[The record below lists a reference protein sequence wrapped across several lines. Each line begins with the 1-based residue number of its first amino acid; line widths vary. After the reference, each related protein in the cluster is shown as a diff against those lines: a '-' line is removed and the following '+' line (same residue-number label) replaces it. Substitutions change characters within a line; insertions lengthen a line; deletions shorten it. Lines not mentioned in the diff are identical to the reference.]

1 MLQIADLQNYNES
14 NIKELIN
21 VVEPILSKRI
31 ALHKKYSRNADETNV
46 MFSNDNKKTSLPY
59 EKFITDLATGYL
71 SGTPTYRVNVTNDEG
86 TYKILEKLL
95 DVKRKD
101 TSYQL
106 EMETL
111 IKYISNYNDDQ
122 QELHDLIHDCLE
134 LTSCYEL
141 VYENENNEIVY
152 ASLSPLQTVATW
164 DYATPPNLTG
174 IIRKWD
180 EKALNG
186 NTVTKIE
193 LIDKNFIRRYSNNGE
208 FTSLEAIEEHYW
220 SDVPAFAVE
229 TPFSIFEPCED
240 VISAIEQLIQ
250 NIRNTYQYNDQDC
263 KLKIVGFQPQNE
275 VLTVDDEGNAV
286 LNQARILEDNAILNA
301 KTFYIP
307 DQGDVSYI
315 TKPLDSNGA
324 IEMFKMYIDLMFQLS
339 GIPNTSDLAFDST
352 DLNASAIDRKFYIMN
367 MCTEKIVSML
377 KKALLRRWEL
387 IFNRIN
393 LKKGSNYDFRNIEV
407 DIPKD
412 LPSNQSEMA
421 DFYLKL
427 KDLISEQTITESLGF
442 NYSSEKEKKENEASD
457 NMQTNLE
464 RIKRVNSLNE
474 QQGNN
479 QEEMEGDGPGTK
491 KAPADN

>member
-1 MLQIADLQNYNES
+1 MLQIANLQDFNES
-14 NIKELIN
+14 NIKQILDMVN
-21 VVEPILSKRI
+21 PILQKRME
-31 ALHKKYSRNADETNV
+31 LHKKYSRGANETNV
-46 MFSNDNKKTSLPY
+46 MYSNNNLVTSLPY

-71 SGTPTYRVNVTNDEG
+71 SGTPTYKVNVSNDEQ
-86 TYKILEKLL
+86 TNRILDKLL
-95 DVKRKD
+95 DIKKKD
-101 TSYQL
+101 NTYQL

-111 IKYISNYNDDQ
+111 IKFISNYNDDG

-152 ASLSPLQTVATW
+152 ANLNPLQTVATW
-164 DYATPPNLTG
+164 DYSTPPNLTG

-180 EKALNG
+180 ETTIDG
-186 NTVTKIE
+186 NVITKVE
-193 LIDKNFIRRYSNNGE
+193 LIDKESIRRYSINQE
-208 FTSLEAIEEHYW
+208 YAYMESIEEHYW
-220 SDVPAFAVE
+220 GDVPAFAVE

-263 KLKIVGFQPQNE
+263 KLKIVGFTPENE
-275 VLTVDDEGNAV
+275 LMTTDENGNV
-286 LNQARILEDNAILNA
+286 ILNQARKMEDDAILNG
-301 KTFYIP
+301 KTFFIP

-339 GIPNTSDLAFDST
+339 GIPNTSDLAFDSA

-367 MCTEKIVSML
+367 MCTEKIVSLL

-393 LKKGSNYDFRNIEV
+393 LKKGTNYDFRNIEI

-421 DFYLKL
+421 DYFLKL
-427 KDLISEQTITESLGF
+427 KNLISDQTIVESLGF
-442 NYSSEKEKKENEASD
+442 NYSSEKEKMDNEATD
-457 NMQTNLE
+457 NLQSNLE
-464 RIKRVNSLNE
+464 RIKTLNE
-474 QQGNN
+474 QSNN
-479 QEEMEGDGPGTK
+479 QEALESNGQGVK
-491 KAPADN
+491 KAPTNNQRTV

>member
-1 MLQIADLQNYNES
+1 MLQIANLQSYNES
-14 NIKELIN
+14 NIKQILDMVN
-21 VVEPILSKRI
+21 PILQKRME
-31 ALHKKYSRNADETNV
+31 LQKKYSRGADECNV
-46 MFSNDNKKTSLPY
+46 MYSSNNLKTSLPY

-71 SGTPTYRVNVTNDEG
+71 SGTPTYRVNVANDEE
-86 TYKILEKLL
+86 TNKILEKLL
-95 DVKRKD
+95 DIKKKD
-101 TSYQL
+101 SSYQL

-111 IKYISNYNDDQ
+111 IKYISNYNDDE
-122 QELHDLIHDCLE
+122 QELHDLIHDCLA

-152 ASLSPLQTVATW
+152 ANLNPLQTVATW
-164 DYATPPNLTG
+164 DYSTPPNLTG

-180 EKALNG
+180 EKTIDG
-186 NTVTKIE
+186 NTVTKVE
-193 LIDKNFIRRYSNNGE
+193 LIDKEYIRRYSSNQEYAYMEG
-208 FTSLEAIEEHYW
+208 IEEHYW
-220 SDVPAFAVE
+220 GDVPAFAVE
-229 TPFSIFEPCED
+229 TPFAIYEPCED

-263 KLKIVGFQPQNE
+263 KLKIVGFTPQNE
-275 VLTVDDEGNAV
+275 VLTVDENGNTV
-286 LNQARILEDNAILNA
+286 LNQDRIKEDNAILNA

-315 TKPLDSNGA
+315 IKPLDSNGA

-339 GIPNTSDLAFDST
+339 GIPNTNDLAFDSA

-367 MCTEKIVSML
+367 MCTEKTVSML

-421 DFYLKL
+421 DYYLKL
-427 KDLISEQTITESLGF
+427 KDLVSDQTIVESLGF
-442 NYSSEKEKKENEASD
+442 NYSSEKEKMENEASD

>member
-1 MLQIADLQNYNES
+1 MLQIANLEDYNEANVS
-14 NIKELIN
+14 QLIN
-21 VVEPILSKRI
+21 LVAPILTKRRE
-31 ALHKKYSRNADETNV
+31 LHDKYSRYANEAKV
-46 MFSNDNKKTSLPY
+46 MFSGGKEETKLPY

-71 SGTPTYRVNVTNDEG
+71 SGQPVYKVVVSNDKETN
-86 TYKILEKLL
+86 KILEKLL
-95 DVKRKD
+95 DVPKRD
-101 TSYQL
+101 SNYQL

-111 IKYISNYNDDQ
+111 IKFISNYNDDG

-141 VYENENNEIVY
+141 IYENENNEIVY
-152 ASLSPLQTVATW
+152 SNLSPLQTVATW
-164 DYATPPNLTG
+164 DYSTPANLTG
-174 IIRKWD
+174 IVRKWEEKGLND
-180 EKALNG
+180 E
-186 NTVTKIE
+186 VITKVE
-193 LIDKNFIRRYSNNGE
+193 LIDKYSVRRYSSYGGFVKAE
-208 FTSLEAIEEHYW
+208 SYEEHYW
-220 SDVPAFAVE
+220 GDVPAFAVE
-229 TPFSIFEPCED
+229 TPFAIFEPCED

-275 VLTVDDEGNAV
+275 VTTLDKDGNV
-286 LNQARILEDNAILNA
+286 IPNPARLVEDNAILSS
-301 KTFYIP
+301 KTFYIA

-315 TKPLDSNGA
+315 TKPLDSGGA

-339 GIPNTSDLAFDST
+339 GIPNTNDLAFDSA

-367 MCTEKIVSML
+367 MCTEKIVSLL

-393 LKKGSNYDFRNIEV
+393 IKKNTSYDFRNIEV
-407 DIPKD
+407 EIPKD

-421 DFYLKL
+421 DYFIKL
-427 KDLISEQTITESLGF
+427 KDLISDQTIVESLGF
-442 NYSSEKEKKENEASD
+442 NFSSEKEKMDNEASD

-464 RIKRVNSLNE
+464 RLKLMGRLNE

-479 QEEMEGDGPGTK
+479 QTTLENNGQGTQSSTS
-491 KAPADN
+491 DD